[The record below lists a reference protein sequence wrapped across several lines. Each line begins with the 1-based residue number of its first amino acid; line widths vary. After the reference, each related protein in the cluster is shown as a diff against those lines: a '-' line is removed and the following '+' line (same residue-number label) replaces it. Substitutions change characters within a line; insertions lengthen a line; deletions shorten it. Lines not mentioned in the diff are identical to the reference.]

1 MEDRGS
7 RSSILNPPSSTAPGL
22 NVLNDLNLL
31 ERLERFETAHT
42 AQSASRHC
50 VAVEGAV
57 SLISFSIS
65 LISTGLVK

>member
-7 RSSILNPPSSTAPGL
+7 RSSILNPLSSTTPGL

-31 ERLERFETAHT
+31 ERLERFERKRCAIRR
-42 AQSASRHC
+42 RHC
-50 VAVEGAV
+50 AAVDGGV